1 MADSSKS
8 TGLEKPMANTKNDP
22 KKESKKKRKQGKK
35 FRAKFTEGTEEK
47 SQECP
52 TLVSDEQNV
61 EGSHDVSEANVEKSN
76 QMSAT
81 NEETE
86 KTAEEGEDSSTSHS
100 DQATG
105 AGASETEQE
114 NKTKEKST
122 NKNKESSGE
131 QRKSIVEQVKQDQ
144 TDGSKKNKRSSF
156 ILLRSKKNSKSRP
169 ESSAEVIDA
178 EDMTDETG
186 IWTGESDK
194 ITRHE
199 YETIELKTDGN
210 GERQIEQGAK
220 PEEVKSK
227 EAESSLEGKQEK
239 SVGKGNKSKK
249 VKHLPSFGRNKKKAV
264 ITNKNKDVEVPEN
277 ETQESKDEDTK
288 GEVSEKAVIESN
300 EPVLVDFDLKE
311 PSAVVEAA
319 EVEGEKKD
327 EEATKKKKS
336 FLTLKRNKSQAKKR
350 KLAKGEDE
358 PKTKTNESEVDSAG
372 KQNEDVSGTDG
383 QHGEAE
389 GAIETEENNSENKEE
404 EPSLKETKDVEPQ
417 AKETLEAHETE
428 EVSVDKE
435 SSSPEGKE
443 QKATTVEETGQD
455 SSNKNKKPSILR
467 SFRKLKKSKQGK
479 KKPLE
484 KEEKQEK
491 IDQEDGG
498 EKVGKEDAT
507 VESGE
512 MVDGKNEGRSDNEE
526 GTPQAVKRKTSD
538 LKNIGLSQ
546 AQKRKKEY
554 GENFVEDISDVK
566 ESNKPVEEDKDLK
579 QQDQDTSEETITLRT
594 EENELSP
601 QTKEE
606 LSQQKNKEQE
616 QIENEESEEEDE
628 NPRVFPASDDTRD
641 EEIWKEAHEL
651 RSSLM
656 KIVKDVKEMKETEGD
671 DENET
676 QVEKTKVVE
685 PNTDS
690 EGALIGSQ
698 MEAGEIDENEAEKS
712 AEGQDAE
719 QDFDDK
725 SYESAITVV
734 SVEQLPSQ
742 ETKIVGDDM
751 PLDKE
756 GATARID
763 TTQVTDP
770 EVEPVAENSETGT
783 SDVIKETSRM
793 ENTTEPKTEEPKEHS
808 ETETS
813 QVTKQPSEEEKL
825 KTDPS
830 LDVEE
835 ESYDSDST
843 IVSVKQMQ
851 SEEPQIGEAVSQA
864 EEITEPKAEN
874 PEDVSEPKKNQLQVE
889 QTLELKTEEAE
900 EQKETEISK
909 VNESPKEET
918 EQQTAEP
925 EDTPPTDKPLDSESQ
940 VQQANKVETSDAEEI
955 RAIAEE
961 AVLEREGDGPKFAN
975 KTESKDVD
983 AEEMQGSKEAD
994 SMKAGDNKEPKTD
1007 NREDSSEP
1015 EKSQVIESKVQQE
1028 GSLDTS
1034 PVSRSQAEQE
1044 TEPKTEDTEETQ
1056 AIQGISSESE
1066 VATSRAECKAEP
1078 KEGSTEGKQAIH
1090 KEPASEKVKS
1100 KATKTSTKMD
1110 KLLQRR
1116 IVESVLTEPE
1126 NDEKN
1131 AEEIVME
1138 LTEKKSKK
1146 DKKCE
1151 KETWVMVQHFE
1162 MTDEIARQLGHML
1175 TLNAFKRTTTC
1186 CTIM

>member
-8 TGLEKPMANTKNDP
+8 TGLEKPIANTKNDP

-52 TLVSDEQNV
+52 TLVGDEQNV
-61 EGSHDVSEANVEKSN
+61 KGSHDVSEANVEKSC

-81 NEETE
+81 VEETE
-86 KTAEEGEDSSTSHS
+86 KTAEKGEDSSASHS

-105 AGASETEQE
+105 AGAGETEQE

-122 NKNKESSGE
+122 NKNKESSEE

-186 IWTGESDK
+186 VWTGESDK

-199 YETIELKTDGN
+199 YETIELKTGGN
-210 GERQIEQGAK
+210 DERQIEQGAK
-220 PEEVKSK
+220 LEEVKSK
-227 EAESSLEGKQEK
+227 EAESSLERTQEK
-239 SVGKGNKSKK
+239 SISKGNKSKK
-249 VKHLPSFGRNKKKAV
+249 VKHLPSFGRNKKKVV
-264 ITNKNKDVEVPEN
+264 ITNKNMDVEGPEN

-288 GEVSEKAVIESN
+288 GKVSEKAVNESN

-319 EVEGEKKD
+319 EVQGEKKV

-336 FLTLKRNKSQAKKR
+336 FLTSKRNKSETKKR

-358 PKTKTNESEVDSAG
+358 PKAKTNESEVHSG
-372 KQNEDVSGTDG
+372 FRKQNEDVSGTDA

-389 GAIETEENNSENKEE
+389 GAIETEENNSENKGE
-404 EPSLKETKDVEPQ
+404 EPSVKEKKDVEPQ
-417 AKETLEAHETE
+417 AKETLEAYGTE

-435 SSSPEGKE
+435 SSSMEGKE

-455 SSNKNKKPSILR
+455 SSHKNKKPSILR

-491 IDQEDGG
+491 IDQEDDG

-526 GTPQAVKRKTSD
+526 ETPQAVKRKTSD
-538 LKNIGLSQ
+538 LKNIELRRV
-546 AQKRKKEY
+546 QKRKKEH
-554 GENFVEDISDVK
+554 GENFVKDILHVK
-566 ESNKPVEEDKDLK
+566 ESNEPVEEEKDLK
-579 QQDQDTSEETITLRT
+579 QQDQDRSEETITLRT

-606 LSQQKNKEQE
+606 LSQQTNNKQE

-628 NPRVFPASDDTRD
+628 NSRVFPASDDTRD

-676 QVEKTKVVE
+676 QVEKTKVVQ

-690 EGALIGSQ
+690 EDALIGSQ
-698 MEAGEIDENEAEKS
+698 MEAGEIDENEAETS

-742 ETKIVGDDM
+742 ETKILRHDM

-756 GATARID
+756 GATTQIK

-783 SDVIKETSRM
+783 SDLIKETSRM
-793 ENTTEPKTEEPKEHS
+793 ENTKEPKTEEPKEHS
-808 ETETS
+808 GSETS
-813 QVTKQPSEEEKL
+813 QVTEQPSEEEKL

-830 LDVEE
+830 LDVED

-851 SEEPQIGEAVSQA
+851 SEEPQIGETVSQA
-864 EEITEPKAEN
+864 EEIMEPKAES
-874 PEDVSEPKKNQLQVE
+874 PEHVSEPKKNHLQLE
-889 QTLELKTEEAE
+889 QTLELKTE

-909 VNESPKEET
+909 VSESPKEET
-918 EQQTAEP
+918 EQQTAEL

-940 VQQANKVETSDAEEI
+940 VQQANKVEISDTEEI

-961 AVLEREGDGPKFAN
+961 TVLESEGDGPKFEN

-983 AEEMQGSKEAD
+983 AEEMQVSKEAD
-994 SMKAGDNKEPKTD
+994 SMKADDKKEPKTD
-1007 NREDSSEP
+1007 KREDSSEP
-1015 EKSQVIESKVQQE
+1015 EKYQVIESKVQQE
-1028 GSLDTS
+1028 
-1034 PVSRSQAEQE
+1034 
-1044 TEPKTEDTEETQ
+1044 TELKTEDTEETQ

-1066 VATSRAECKAEP
+1066 VVTSRAEYKAEP
-1078 KEGSTEGKQAIH
+1078 KEGSTEGKQAID
-1090 KEPASEKVKS
+1090 KEPASEKVKL

-1131 AEEIVME
+1131 ADEEIVTE
-1138 LTEKKSKK
+1138 PIEKKSKK
-1146 DKKCE
+1146 DKKRE

-1175 TLNAFKRTTTC
+1175 TLNAFKRTTSC

>member
-1 MADSSKS
+1 MGDSSKS
-8 TGLEKPMANTKNDP
+8 TGLEKLMANTKNEP

-52 TLVSDEQNV
+52 TLVGDEQNV
-61 EGSHDVSEANVEKSN
+61 EGSHDVSESNVEKSG

-86 KTAEEGEDSSTSHS
+86 KTAEKAEDSSANYS

-105 AGASETEQE
+105 AGGAGETGQE
-114 NKTKEKST
+114 NQTTEKST
-122 NKNKESSGE
+122 KKNKESSGE

-144 TDGSKKNKRSSF
+144 TDGSKKSKRSSF

-186 IWTGESDK
+186 VWTGESDK

-199 YETIELKTDGN
+199 YETIELTTDGN
-210 GERQIEQGAK
+210 DERQIEQGAK

-227 EAESSLEGKQEK
+227 EAESSLEGTQEK
-239 SVGKGNKSKK
+239 SVSKGNKSKK
-249 VKHLPSFGRNKKKAV
+249 VKHLPSFGRNKKKAI
-264 ITNKNKDVEVPEN
+264 ITNKDKDVEVPEN

-288 GEVSEKAVIESN
+288 GSN
-300 EPVLVDFDLKE
+300 EPVLVDFDFKE

-358 PKTKTNESEVDSAG
+358 PKAKTNETEVDSAG

-383 QHGEAE
+383 QHGKAE
-389 GAIETEENNSENKEE
+389 GAIETEENNCENKEE
-404 EPSLKETKDVEPQ
+404 EPSVKETKDVEPQ
-417 AKETLEAHETE
+417 AKEALE
-428 EVSVDKE
+428 EVHVDKE

-443 QKATTVEETGQD
+443 QEATTVEETGQD
-455 SSNKNKKPSILR
+455 SSKKNKKPSILR
-467 SFRKLKKSKQGK
+467 SFRRVKKSKQGK
-479 KKPLE
+479 KNSLE

-498 EKVGKEDAT
+498 EKVGKEHAT
-507 VESGE
+507 VENGE
-512 MVDGKNEGRSDNEE
+512 MVEGNKEERSDDEE
-526 GTPQAVKRKTSD
+526 KTPQAVKRKTSD

-546 AQKRKKEY
+546 AEKRKKED
-554 GENFVEDISDVK
+554 GEKFIEDKSDVK
-566 ESNKPVEEDKDLK
+566 ESDEPVEEEKDLK
-579 QQDQDTSEETITLRT
+579 QQDQDRSQQTITSRT

-606 LSQQKNKEQE
+606 LSQQE

-628 NPRVFPASDDTRD
+628 NPCVLPASDDTRD

-656 KIVKDVKEMKETEGD
+656 KTVKDVKEIKETEGD

-676 QVEKTKVVE
+676 QVEKTKVSE

-690 EGALIGSQ
+690 EGSLIGSQ
-698 MEAGEIDENEAEKS
+698 MEAGEVDENEAETS
-712 AEGQDAE
+712 AEEQDTE
-719 QDFDDK
+719 QDFGDK

-742 ETKIVGDDM
+742 ETKIVHDDM
-751 PLDKE
+751 PLDKPEE
-756 GATARID
+756 GAAAQIE

-770 EVEPVAENSETGT
+770 GAEPVAEN
-783 SDVIKETSRM
+783 
-793 ENTTEPKTEEPKEHS
+793 
-808 ETETS
+808 
-813 QVTKQPSEEEKL
+813 
-825 KTDPS
+825 
-830 LDVEE
+830 
-835 ESYDSDST
+835 
-843 IVSVKQMQ
+843 
-851 SEEPQIGEAVSQA
+851 
-864 EEITEPKAEN
+864 
-874 PEDVSEPKKNQLQVE
+874 PEDILEPKKNQLQLE
-889 QTLELKTEEAE
+889 KTLEL
-900 EQKETEISK
+900 ETEVSQ
-909 VNESPKEET
+909 VSESPKEET
-918 EQQTAEP
+918 EQETAEP
-925 EDTPPTDKPLDSESQ
+925 EDTPPTDKPLDSDSQ
-940 VQQANKVETSDAEEI
+940 VQQANKVEISDTEEI

-961 AVLEREGDGPKFAN
+961 TVLESEGDEN
-975 KTESKDVD
+975 KTESKDID
-983 AEEMQGSKEAD
+983 AEEMQVIEEGD
-994 SMKAGDNKEPKTD
+994 SMKAEDNKEPKTD
-1007 NREDSSEP
+1007 NHENVSEP
-1015 EKSQVIESKVQQE
+1015 EKSQVVESKVEQE
-1028 GSLDTS
+1028 ASLDTS
-1034 PVSRSQAEQE
+1034 TVSRSQAEQE
-1044 TEPKTEDTEETQ
+1044 TEPKTEDAEETQ
-1056 AIQGISSESE
+1056 AIQGKPSETE
-1066 VATSRAECKAEP
+1066 VATSDAEYKDET
-1078 KEGSTEGKQAIH
+1078 KEGSTEEKRAID
-1090 KEPASEKVKS
+1090 KEPSSEKVTS
-1100 KATKTSTKMD
+1100 EATKTSTKMD

-1116 IVESVLTEPE
+1116 ILESVLTEPE

-1131 AEEIVME
+1131 ADDEIVME
-1138 LTEKKSKK
+1138 PTEKKSKK

-1175 TLNAFKRTTTC
+1175 TLNAFKRTTSC

>member
-35 FRAKFTEGTEEK
+35 FRAKFTEDTEEK

-52 TLVSDEQNV
+52 TLVGDEQNV
-61 EGSHDVSEANVEKSN
+61 EGSHDVSEANVEKSS

-86 KTAEEGEDSSTSHS
+86 KTAEKGEDSSASHS

-105 AGASETEQE
+105 AGAGAGETEQE

-210 GERQIEQGAK
+210 GESQIEQGAK

-227 EAESSLEGKQEK
+227 EAESSLERTQEK

-288 GEVSEKAVIESN
+288 GEVSEKVVIESN

-358 PKTKTNESEVDSAG
+358 PKAKTNESEVDSAG

-404 EPSLKETKDVEPQ
+404 EPSVKETKDVEPQ
-417 AKETLEAHETE
+417 AKETLEAYGTE

-435 SSSPEGKE
+435 TSFPEGKE
-443 QKATTVEETGQD
+443 EKATTVEGTGQD

-479 KKPLE
+479 KKQLE

-546 AQKRKKEY
+546 AQKRKKED

-566 ESNKPVEEDKDLK
+566 ESSEPVEEEKDLK
-579 QQDQDTSEETITLRT
+579 QQDQDRSEETVTSRT

-601 QTKEE
+601 QQKEK
-606 LSQQKNKEQE
+606 LSQQKNNEQE

-676 QVEKTKVVE
+676 QVEKTEVVE
-685 PNTDS
+685 LNTDS

-698 MEAGEIDENEAEKS
+698 MEAGEIDENEAETS

-719 QDFDDK
+719 QDFDDE

-742 ETKIVGDDM
+742 ETKIVRDGM

-756 GATARID
+756 GATAQIE

-783 SDVIKETSRM
+783 SDLIKETSRI

-813 QVTKQPSEEEKL
+813 QVTEQPSEEEKL
-825 KTDPS
+825 KIDPS

-864 EEITEPKAEN
+864 EKITEPKAEN
-874 PEDVSEPKKNQLQVE
+874 PEDVSEPKKKQLQGE

-900 EQKETEISK
+900 EQRETEISK
-909 VNESPKEET
+909 VSESPKEET

-940 VQQANKVETSDAEEI
+940 VHQANKVETSDTEEI

-961 AVLEREGDGPKFAN
+961 TVLESEGDGPKFAN

-983 AEEMQGSKEAD
+983 AEEMQVSKEAD
-994 SMKAGDNKEPKTD
+994 SMKAEDNKEPKTD
-1007 NREDSSEP
+1007 TGKP
-1015 EKSQVIESKVQQE
+1015 QVIEPKLQQE
-1028 GSLDTS
+1028 ASLDTS

-1044 TEPKTEDTEETQ
+1044 TERKTEDTEETQ

-1078 KEGSTEGKQAIH
+1078 KEGSTEGKQAID

-1131 AEEIVME
+1131 ADEEIVME

>member
-61 EGSHDVSEANVEKSN
+61 EGSHDVSQANVEKSS

-86 KTAEEGEDSSTSHS
+86 KTAEKGEDSSASHS

-105 AGASETEQE
+105 AGAGETEQE

-336 FLTLKRNKSQAKKR
+336 FLTLKRNKSQAKRR

-358 PKTKTNESEVDSAG
+358 PKAKTNESEVDSAG

-404 EPSLKETKDVEPQ
+404 EPSVKETKDVEPQ
-417 AKETLEAHETE
+417 AKETLEAYGTE

-491 IDQEDGG
+491 TDQEDGG

-512 MVDGKNEGRSDNEE
+512 MVGGKSEGRSDDEE

-546 AQKRKKEY
+546 AQKRKKED

-566 ESNKPVEEDKDLK
+566 ESNEPVEEEKDLK
-579 QQDQDTSEETITLRT
+579 QQDQDRSEETVTLRT

-601 QTKEE
+601 QTKGE
-606 LSQQKNKEQE
+606 LSQQKNNEQE

-676 QVEKTKVVE
+676 QVEKTEVVE
-685 PNTDS
+685 SNTDS

-698 MEAGEIDENEAEKS
+698 MEAGEIDENEAETS

-742 ETKIVGDDM
+742 ETKIVRDDM

-756 GATARID
+756 GATAQIE

-783 SDVIKETSRM
+783 SDLIKETSRI

-813 QVTKQPSEEEKL
+813 QVTEQPSEEEKL

-940 VQQANKVETSDAEEI
+940 VQQANKVEISDTEEI

-961 AVLEREGDGPKFAN
+961 TVLESEGDGPKFEN

-983 AEEMQGSKEAD
+983 AEEMQVSKEAD
-994 SMKAGDNKEPKTD
+994 SMKALDNKEPKTD

-1044 TEPKTEDTEETQ
+1044 TEPKIEDTEETQ
-1056 AIQGISSESE
+1056 AIQGKSSESE

-1078 KEGSTEGKQAIH
+1078 KEGSTEGKQAID

>member
-8 TGLEKPMANTKNDP
+8 TGLEKPMANTKNEL

-52 TLVSDEQNV
+52 TLVGDEQNV
-61 EGSHDVSEANVEKSN
+61 EGSHDVSESNVEKSG

-86 KTAEEGEDSSTSHS
+86 KTAEKAEDSNYS

-105 AGASETEQE
+105 AGGAGETGQE

-122 NKNKESSGE
+122 KKNKESSGE

-144 TDGSKKNKRSSF
+144 TDGSKKSKRSSF

-186 IWTGESDK
+186 VWTGESDK

-199 YETIELKTDGN
+199 YETIELTTDGN
-210 GERQIEQGAK
+210 DERQIEQGAK

-227 EAESSLEGKQEK
+227 EAESSLEGTQEK
-239 SVGKGNKSKK
+239 SVSKGNKSKK
-249 VKHLPSFGRNKKKAV
+249 VKHLPSFGRNKKKAI
-264 ITNKNKDVEVPEN
+264 ITNKDKDVEVPEN

-288 GEVSEKAVIESN
+288 GEVSEKAANESN
-300 EPVLVDFDLKE
+300 EPVLVDFEFKE

-319 EVEGEKKD
+319 VVEGEKKD

-358 PKTKTNESEVDSAG
+358 PKAKTNESEVDSTG

-383 QHGEAE
+383 QYGEAE

-404 EPSLKETKDVEPQ
+404 EPSVKETKDVEPQ
-417 AKETLEAHETE
+417 AKEALEAYGTE
-428 EVSVDKE
+428 EVPVDKE

-443 QKATTVEETGQD
+443 QEATTVEETGQD
-455 SSNKNKKPSILR
+455 SSKKNKKPSILR
-467 SFRKLKKSKQGK
+467 SFRRVKKSKHGK
-479 KKPLE
+479 KKSLE
-484 KEEKQEK
+484 KEEKPEK

-498 EKVGKEDAT
+498 EKVGKEHAT
-507 VESGE
+507 VENGE
-512 MVDGKNEGRSDNEE
+512 MVDGNKEERSDDEE
-526 GTPQAVKRKTSD
+526 KTPQTVKRKTSD

-546 AQKRKKEY
+546 AEKRKKED
-554 GENFVEDISDVK
+554 GENFIEDKSDVK
-566 ESNKPVEEDKDLK
+566 ESDEPVEEEKDLK
-579 QQDQDTSEETITLRT
+579 QQDQDRSEQTITSRT

-606 LSQQKNKEQE
+606 LSPQENNEQE

-628 NPRVFPASDDTRD
+628 NPCVLPASDDTRD

-656 KIVKDVKEMKETEGD
+656 KTVKDVKEIKETEGD

-676 QVEKTKVVE
+676 QVEKTKVSE

-690 EGALIGSQ
+690 EGSLIGSQ
-698 MEAGEIDENEAEKS
+698 MEAGEVDENEAETS
-712 AEGQDAE
+712 AEEQDTE
-719 QDFDDK
+719 QDFGDK

-734 SVEQLPSQ
+734 SVEQLPSR
-742 ETKIVGDDM
+742 ETKIVHDDM
-751 PLDKE
+751 PLDKPEE
-756 GATARID
+756 GAAAQIE

-770 EVEPVAENSETGT
+770 GAEPVAEN
-783 SDVIKETSRM
+783 
-793 ENTTEPKTEEPKEHS
+793 
-808 ETETS
+808 
-813 QVTKQPSEEEKL
+813 
-825 KTDPS
+825 
-830 LDVEE
+830 
-835 ESYDSDST
+835 
-843 IVSVKQMQ
+843 
-851 SEEPQIGEAVSQA
+851 
-864 EEITEPKAEN
+864 
-874 PEDVSEPKKNQLQVE
+874 PEDILEPKKNQLQLE
-889 QTLELKTEEAE
+889 ETLEL
-900 EQKETEISK
+900 ETEVSQ
-909 VNESPKEET
+909 VSESPKEET
-918 EQQTAEP
+918 EQETAEP

-940 VQQANKVETSDAEEI
+940 VQQANKVEISDTEEI

-961 AVLEREGDGPKFAN
+961 TVLETEGDEN

-983 AEEMQGSKEAD
+983 AEEMQVIKEGD
-994 SMKAGDNKEPKTD
+994 SVKAEDNKEPKTD
-1007 NREDSSEP
+1007 NHENVSEP
-1015 EKSQVIESKVQQE
+1015 EKSQVVESKV
-1028 GSLDTS
+1028 
-1034 PVSRSQAEQE
+1034 EQE
-1044 TEPKTEDTEETQ
+1044 TEPKTEDAEETQ
-1056 AIQGISSESE
+1056 AIQGKPSEAE
-1066 VATSRAECKAEP
+1066 VATSDAEYKDET
-1078 KEGSTEGKQAIH
+1078 KEGSTEEKQAID
-1090 KEPASEKVKS
+1090 KEPSSEKVTS
-1100 KATKTSTKMD
+1100 EATKTSTKMD

-1116 IVESVLTEPE
+1116 ILESVLTEPE

-1131 AEEIVME
+1131 ADDEIVME
-1138 LTEKKSKK
+1138 PTEKKSKK

-1175 TLNAFKRTTTC
+1175 TLNAFKRTTSC

>member
-1 MADSSKS
+1 
-8 TGLEKPMANTKNDP
+8 MANTKNDP

-47 SQECP
+47 SQEYP
-52 TLVSDEQNV
+52 TLVGDEQNV
-61 EGSHDVSEANVEKSN
+61 EGSHDVSEANVEKSC

-81 NEETE
+81 VEETE
-86 KTAEEGEDSSTSHS
+86 KTAEKGEDSSASHS

-105 AGASETEQE
+105 AGAGETEQE

-186 IWTGESDK
+186 VWTGESDK

-199 YETIELKTDGN
+199 YETIELKTGGN
-210 GERQIEQGAK
+210 DERQIEQGAK
-220 PEEVKSK
+220 LEEVKSK
-227 EAESSLEGKQEK
+227 EAESSLERTQEK
-239 SVGKGNKSKK
+239 SISKGNKSKK
-249 VKHLPSFGRNKKKAV
+249 VKHLPSFGRNKKKVV
-264 ITNKNKDVEVPEN
+264 ITNKNMDVEGPEN

-288 GEVSEKAVIESN
+288 GKVSEKAVNESN

-319 EVEGEKKD
+319 EVQGEKKV

-336 FLTLKRNKSQAKKR
+336 FLTSKRNKNEAKKR

-358 PKTKTNESEVDSAG
+358 PKAKSNESEVDSG
-372 KQNEDVSGTDG
+372 FRKQNEDVSGTDA

-389 GAIETEENNSENKEE
+389 GAIETEENNSENKGE
-404 EPSLKETKDVEPQ
+404 EPSVKEKKDVEPQ
-417 AKETLEAHETE
+417 AKETLEAYGTE

-435 SSSPEGKE
+435 SSSLEGKE

-455 SSNKNKKPSILR
+455 SSHKNKKPSILR

-491 IDQEDGG
+491 IDQEDDR

-538 LKNIGLSQ
+538 LKNTGLRRV
-546 AQKRKKEY
+546 QKRKKEH
-554 GENFVEDISDVK
+554 GENFVKDILHVK
-566 ESNKPVEEDKDLK
+566 ESNEPVEEEKDLK
-579 QQDQDTSEETITLRT
+579 QQDQDRSEETITLRT

-606 LSQQKNKEQE
+606 LSQQTNNKQE

-628 NPRVFPASDDTRD
+628 NSRVFPASDDTRD

-671 DENET
+671 NENET
-676 QVEKTKVVE
+676 QVEKTKVVQ

-690 EGALIGSQ
+690 EDALIGSQ
-698 MEAGEIDENEAEKS
+698 MEAGEIDENEAETS

-742 ETKIVGDDM
+742 ETKIVRHDM

-756 GATARID
+756 GATTQIK

-783 SDVIKETSRM
+783 SDLIKETSRM
-793 ENTTEPKTEEPKEHS
+793 ENTKEPKTEEPKEHS
-808 ETETS
+808 GSETS
-813 QVTKQPSEEEKL
+813 QVTEQPSEEEKL

-830 LDVEE
+830 LDVED

-851 SEEPQIGEAVSQA
+851 SEEPQIGETVSQA
-864 EEITEPKAEN
+864 EEIMEPKAES
-874 PEDVSEPKKNQLQVE
+874 PEHVSEPKKNQLQLE

-909 VNESPKEET
+909 VSESPKEET
-918 EQQTAEP
+918 EQQTAEL

-940 VQQANKVETSDAEEI
+940 VQQANKVEISDTEEI

-961 AVLEREGDGPKFAN
+961 TVLESEGDGPKFEN

-983 AEEMQGSKEAD
+983 AEEMQV
-994 SMKAGDNKEPKTD
+994 SMKADDNKEPKTD
-1007 NREDSSEP
+1007 KREDSSEP
-1015 EKSQVIESKVQQE
+1015 EKYQVIESKVQQE
-1028 GSLDTS
+1028 
-1034 PVSRSQAEQE
+1034 
-1044 TEPKTEDTEETQ
+1044 TELKTEDTDETQ

-1066 VATSRAECKAEP
+1066 VVTSRAEYKAEP
-1078 KEGSTEGKQAIH
+1078 KEGSTEGKQAID
-1090 KEPASEKVKS
+1090 KEPASEKVKL

-1131 AEEIVME
+1131 ADEEIVME
-1138 LTEKKSKK
+1138 PIEKKSKK
-1146 DKKCE
+1146 DKKRE

-1175 TLNAFKRTTTC
+1175 TLNAFKRTTSC